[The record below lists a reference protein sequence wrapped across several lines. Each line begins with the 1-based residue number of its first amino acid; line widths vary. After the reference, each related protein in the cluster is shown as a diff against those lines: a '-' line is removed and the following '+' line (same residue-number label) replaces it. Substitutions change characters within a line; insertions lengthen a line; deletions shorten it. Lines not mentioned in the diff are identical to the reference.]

1 MTTTV
6 TKDDVVSLA
15 AVDNGQAV
23 SNTTKYTGE
32 FEGTFQGTL
41 VGGATTAK
49 QLEKPYNFSLA
60 GDATGTVAVNASSV
74 ILNTTVNHATKAD
87 TADFAG
93 KTTLSARST
102 LADHSNTAEFAYR
115 CGRLTKLFVTM
126 SGAVVGSGSASD
138 SDTINIDVERVNI
151 ADLFVVGKLAEKP
164 DTSRIYADISGRH
177 FWVYNN
183 ETGVWVDCY
192 SQLASELDNHG
203 VRISALENLDI
214 SRRLTTAEKDIDTLE
229 GRADKLET
237 RATNLEVRATSLE
250 GRARRLENRADA
262 NDIEHADFE
271 KRITKNTDDIASLDA
286 RVTSF
291 ETTSDVGQFAT
302 RMSAVENK
310 NTEQDARIAELSEFT
325 VTDATSV
332 NTDSLSNCTG
342 VIYKASDLIS
352 VSTDI
357 DASSI
362 SNLSIADSEPSS
374 TSLNSGSAVIYPSAN
389 SI

>member
-1 MTTTV
+1 MAENVTQSELEELNQAQNAIATV
-6 TKDDVVSLA
+6 SDTE
-15 AVDNGQAV
+15 Q
-23 SNTTKYTGE
+23 TYTGK
-32 FEGTFQGTL
+32 FVGTL
-41 VGGATTAK
+41 VGNATTAK
-49 QLEKPYNFSLA
+49 QLEAPYRLTLT
-60 GDATGTVAVNASSV
+60 GDVSATTELNASDTAMSV
-74 ILNTTVNHATKAD
+74 TVNHAKSSD

-93 KTTLSARST
+93 KTNLAARST
-102 LADHSNTAEFAYR
+102 YADHANTAEFAYHAS
-115 CGRLTKLFVTM
+115 RLTKLFVTL
-126 SGAVVGSGSASD
+126 SGAVVGSGSTSE

-192 SQLASELDNHG
+192 SQLASELDNHEL
-203 VRISALENLDI
+203 RISDLENLDI

-310 NTEQDARIAELSEFT
+310 NEEQDARIAELSEFT
-325 VTDATSV
+325 VTDAISV
-332 NTDSLSNCTG
+332 NADSLSNCTG